1 MTGVVA
7 LLDPQAQSELR
18 RTLNEHR
25 AGGAG
30 EFPEL
35 LDETLA
41 ALTVVGQHP
50 PHLRPFALTIVAR
63 TAREQLLA
71 HRLIELSGTDWP
83 SAASEP
89 IGWGLTAKGEEMADL
104 LAAAIPDLSEP
115 ERQRAEEML
124 AAMIAE
130 TNRELGIDDPA
141 TSCEQPS
148 GSSAGRTSGT
158 VGKT

>member
-25 AGGAG
+25 AVGTG

-50 PHLRPFALTIVAR
+50 SHLRSFGLTIVAR

-83 SAASEP
+83 SPAPEP
-89 IGWGLTAKGEEMADL
+89 IGWVLTPKGEEMADL
-104 LAAAIPDLSEP
+104 LAAAVPDLSES
-115 ERQRAEEML
+115 ERRQAEEML

-141 TSCEQPS
+141 MSSGQPT
-148 GSSAGRTSGT
+148 GSSARRESGT
-158 VGKT
+158 NGNT